1 MVTADRTDSPNA
13 GTRPAVSAIRVR
25 ELFGRFDYDVEVPS
39 GWSNDDRRLLLLYGD
54 NGAGK
59 TTILQLLYHAISMSP
74 KQGHKTYIVGVPFRR
89 LAIEFESGVT
99 VEAVRTEGLTG
110 PYSYR
115 ITHHGVVLID
125 YTFTVRDGRIR
136 IGDNPNLDDLMKA
149 AESVLP
155 DNVFYLT
162 DDRQLLTD
170 AIPPLSPRRQHQLA
184 LERERRLVR
193 GEIVAEPLEFD
204 PLDDLIDRSTHWIRR
219 QSLDASARGNVGT
232 NALYSDVLRRIAT
245 PTTSDD
251 PSIGSLAEAAEQFER
266 LSGRNNDYARLGL
279 VPILEDQVIL
289 ESLRTVRGSPRED
302 AFLRV
307 LLPFMEGLVTRLDA
321 LSGLF
326 NSMSAFV
333 RSINSFLSG
342 KYVDLSPSEG
352 VKIYDTVRDEQLQPS
367 QLSSGERQL
376 LLLFLNV
383 LFTHD
388 NASLFI
394 VDEPE
399 LSLNVKWQRRL
410 IDEILTTTA
419 QSPTQ
424 FVMATHSIEI
434 LSGARDRVAELSPV
448 DALHKG
454 IGTEREEEM
463 TDIA

>member
-1 MVTADRTDSPNA
+1 VAIENRTDSPA
-13 GTRPAVSAIRVR
+13 LGTRLAVSAIRVR
-25 ELFGRFDYDVEVPS
+25 ELFGRFDYDIEVPA

-59 TTILQLLYHAISMSP
+59 TTILQLLYHAISTSP
-74 KQGHKTYIVGVPFRR
+74 SQGHKTFLVGVPFRSF
-89 LAIEFESGVT
+89 AVEFESGVT
-99 VEAVRTEGLTG
+99 VEALRTDGLTG
-110 PYSYR
+110 AYSYR
-115 ITHHGVVLID
+115 ITQHGSTLMD
-125 YTFTVRDGRIR
+125 YAFTVRDDRIR
-136 IGDNPNLDDLMKA
+136 IQDNPDLGELVEA
-149 AESVLP
+149 ASLVLP
-155 DNVFYLT
+155 ENVFYLT

-170 AIPPLSPRRQHQLA
+170 SIPPLSPRRQHQLA
-184 LERERRLVR
+184 LERERRLIR
-193 GEIVAEPLEFD
+193 GERLSEPPEFD
-204 PLDDLIDRSTHWIRR
+204 ALDDLLDRSTHWIRR
-219 QSLDASARGNVGT
+219 QSLDASTRGNVGT

-245 PTTSDD
+245 PSTSDD
-251 PSIGSLAEAAEQFER
+251 PSIGSLAEATEQFER
-266 LSGRNNDYARLGL
+266 LSERNNDYARLGL
-279 VPILEDQVIL
+279 VPSLEEQVIL
-289 ESLRTVRGSPRED
+289 ESLRTVSGSPRED

-326 NSMSAFV
+326 DSMSTFV

-342 KYVDLSPSEG
+342 KYVELSPSEG
-352 VKIYDTVRDEQLQPS
+352 VKIYDTIRGEQLHPS

-410 IDEILTTTA
+410 IDEIFATTA

-434 LSGARDRVAELSPV
+434 LSGARDRVAELKPV
-448 DALHKG
+448 DRPHKDIVTG
-454 IGTEREEEM
+454 RQAAT